1 MKGFSLTRLRFALA
15 LLLTLGAN
23 FAMSAGAQ
31 ESSSTPKC
39 KPVHADL
46 EENLATVGCK
56 PTHPSCFLG
65 EVDGNHGLRGT
76 TYFRAD
82 SGAAGPSTSPG
93 FISYSGVFEY
103 TTDRG
108 SLVMRET
115 GVVNQTQGNPESGA
129 VTAFQKVTD
138 ATGELTGT
146 TGYLFVSGFSRGGHV
161 VTTITGELC
170 VP

>member
-1 MKGFSLTRLRFALA
+1 MKKVRRALFVLALA
-15 LLLTLGAN
+15 SVASFGTP
-23 FAMSAGAQ
+23 AGAQ
-31 ESSSTPKC
+31 EAPSQPKC

-46 EENLATVGCK
+46 EENLSTVGCK
-56 PTHPSCFLG
+56 PSHPTCFLG

-82 SGAAGPSTSPG
+82 SGATGPSTSPA
-93 FISYSGVFEY
+93 FRSYSGLFEY

-108 SLVMRET
+108 MLIMRET
-115 GVVNQTQGNPESGA
+115 GVVNTTQGNPESGA
-129 VTAFQKVTD
+129 VTAFQQVIES
-138 ATGELTGT
+138 TGELTGT
-146 TGYLFVSGFSRGGHV
+146 TGHLFVSGFSRGGHV

>member
-1 MKGFSLTRLRFALA
+1 MMPFKRRLFLLA
-15 LLLTLGAN
+15 LLAIAN
-23 FAMSAGAQ
+23 FVIPAGAQ
-31 ESSSTPKC
+31 EAPSQSKC

-46 EENLATVGCK
+46 EENLSTVGCK
-56 PTHPSCFLG
+56 PSHPSCFLG

-93 FISYSGVFEY
+93 FVSYSGLFEY
-103 TTDRG
+103 TTNG
-108 SLVMRET
+108 GTLVMRET

-129 VTAFQKVTD
+129 VTAFQKVID

-146 TGYLFVSGFSRGGHV
+146 TGHLFVSGFSRDGHV

>member
-1 MKGFSLTRLRFALA
+1 MEKLRRNLFVLA
-15 LLLTLGAN
+15 LLSVAN
-23 FAMSAGAQ
+23 FAIPAGAQ
-31 ESSSTPKC
+31 EAAPSPKC

-46 EENLATVGCK
+46 EENLSTVGCK
-56 PTHPSCFLG
+56 PAHPNCFLG

-93 FISYSGVFEY
+93 FISYSGLFEY

-129 VTAFQKVTD
+129 VTAFQKVID
-138 ATGELTGT
+138 ATGELAGT
-146 TGYLFVSGFSRGGHV
+146 TGHLFVSGFSRGGHV

>member
-1 MKGFSLTRLRFALA
+1 MNQFRSGLFLLA
-15 LLLTLGAN
+15 LVSVASFGIP
-23 FAMSAGAQ
+23 AGAQ
-31 ESSSTPKC
+31 EANPGPKC

-46 EENLATVGCK
+46 EENLSTIGCK
-56 PTHPSCFLG
+56 PAHPTCFLG

-82 SGAAGPSTSPG
+82 AGAAGPSTSPG
-93 FISYSGVFEY
+93 FISYSGLFEY

-108 SLVMRET
+108 TLVMRET

-129 VTAFQKVTD
+129 VTAFQKVIE

-146 TGYLFVSGFSRGGHV
+146 TGHLFVSGFSRGGHV